1 MENKVIESTF
11 ISRKPLLPILE
22 IISPEAGRKIQKN
35 ILSDCVIV
43 GRSEHADIS
52 IEDDKLSRNHFMLIR
67 SGDRFEIK
75 DLNSSNGVVVNG
87 KRIKNTVLTGN
98 DTIIAGSTLF
108 NFVLTRSDLEKQVFS
123 TPSILES
130 SFEKKYTK
138 RSARF
143 TRKNIATALA
153 VSVIVFAATLGV
165 LGFEKQAK
173 VSPLIKTSA
182 SELKQI
188 ASIEQEIAK
197 ANLTQEEKTKAI
209 NYFKLAEYHFKSKN
223 YSLAKSSMLTY
234 FSMVPESIIA
244 PAFITACEEALG
256 KATAVDDK
264 IDEIQKD
271 TEKRELVTK
280 LVEDGYRELKDKN
293 YDQAMNI
300 FMKVITLD
308 EYNDSAYEG
317 LITAEKEMNALM
329 VSVPET
335 PAKHIAMGSIY
346 VKQMEKAFNKE
357 DYSRAYELSQ
367 RIVNMGQIKAGREPF
382 LKAVAMGNKVMER
395 TNQMFAPMNREAGL
409 LRKSDATDEALKIYN
424 RVLAIFPYN
433 QGAVDGVTSI
443 KKERHLQAKSLYE
456 KAVVSTS
463 YPDITDAKSKLKM
476 IFNIVP
482 MNDEYYNKAK
492 TMLKRIS

>member
-1 MENKVIESTF
+1 
-11 ISRKPLLPILE
+11 
-22 IISPEAGRKIQKN
+22 
-35 ILSDCVIV
+35 
-43 GRSEHADIS
+43 
-52 IEDDKLSRNHFMLIR
+52 
-67 SGDRFEIK
+67 
-75 DLNSSNGVVVNG
+75 
-87 KRIKNTVLTGN
+87 
-98 DTIIAGSTLF
+98 
-108 NFVLTRSDLEKQVFS
+108 
-123 TPSILES
+123 
-130 SFEKKYTK
+130 
-138 RSARF
+138 
-143 TRKNIATALA
+143 
-153 VSVIVFAATLGV
+153 
-165 LGFEKQAK
+165 
-173 VSPLIKTSA
+173 
-182 SELKQI
+182 
-188 ASIEQEIAK
+188 
-197 ANLTQEEKTKAI
+197 
-209 NYFKLAEYHFKSKN
+209 
-223 YSLAKSSMLTY
+223 
-234 FSMVPESIIA
+234 
-244 PAFITACEEALG
+244 
-256 KATAVDDK
+256 
-264 IDEIQKD
+264 
-271 TEKRELVTK
+271 
-280 LVEDGYRELKDKN
+280 
-293 YDQAMNI
+293 MNI

-346 VKQMEKAFNKE
+346 VKQMEKAFNTE